1 MKPEFLD
8 TAPRLTLRH
17 RYGQRF
23 RFSIDPG
30 SLNAVAALM
39 ATEPHVVGHRLSR
52 WSLSLVVSLEEGV
65 DPTAWASRLSAAAN
79 ACGTGHPP
87 ALTASASNVLL
98 DDTQD
103 EIAAALA
110 SSRLDLLPPRLR
122 LPVLALAATVVAIPL
137 ELPLAPLLLLV
148 LLAGGRCF
156 SRASTSII
164 RHRHLNVDV
173 LDALAV
179 VLHSIEGF
187 LFGPA
192 LMLTMI
198 EGGESIRDATAR
210 IAHASARSLKADLNR
225 QVSVRRGS
233 ALLTLHLSD
242 VTAGDV
248 VLVFA
253 GDQVPVDGSVLLGK
267 ASLDMRSLTGESVP
281 RYVEV
286 SEEVLASSVLLEGYL
301 EIVTTAV
308 GDATRAGQISR
319 LIQEAPVCD
328 SRVGNYA
335 AHVADRF
342 VLPTLGLS
350 AFTYALSGSLS
361 QAASLLMLDLG
372 TGLRVSVPTAILASL
387 NRSAASGILIRS
399 GHALEALAEVDVV
412 VFDKT
417 GTLTTG
423 EPALLHIES
432 LDARFDASRLLQ
444 LAASAEQGLNHPI
457 ALAITAAAER
467 SQLPL
472 LPVEDWQCEVGRGV
486 RARQAGRQVL
496 VGNRRLLLEEG
507 LDPPAL
513 SRDPQ
518 LRVATPILVAM
529 DSRVVGILY
538 VADRLRP
545 DSIALLQALRDRGID
560 SHLLTGDAEAVAL
573 QVGRELGL
581 DRSRIHAE
589 ALPDLKAEVV
599 RRLKA
604 EGRRVAFVGDGLND
618 SAALAYAD
626 VAVSFRHGSDLARE
640 TADIVLCGERISQ
653 LLEAHE
659 LARYSFA
666 VVRQNIAIVA
676 IPNLT
681 ALVLGVLLPIPP
693 LLAILIN
700 NGSCIL
706 AAVNSLRPLRY
717 RFTPLPI
724 SEPTTTPA
732 PAVVVSSSLAVFP
745 PAPAAPQLAAHR
757 CDAPVVNP
765 AAVRRTPASM
775 THGQLAQRLKVSSQ
789 MLVARRAR
797 ADFAHWS
804 AQQDPEHLAWHYDP
818 REQRFLAVATVLPLH
833 DAA

>member
-1 MKPEFLD
+1 MA
-8 TAPRLTLRH
+8 TAP
-17 RYGQRF
+17 
-23 RFSIDPG
+23 D
-30 SLNAVAALM
+30 
-39 ATEPHVVGHRLSR
+39 VVCHRLSR
-52 WSLSLVVSLEEGV
+52 WALSLVVTLEEGV
-65 DPTAWASRLSAAAN
+65 DPIDWAAQLDVAAAN
-79 ACGTGHPP
+79 PVCDPTLSH
-87 ALTASASNVLL
+87 ALTVPGSSGPF
-98 DDTQD
+98 DETQD

-122 LPVLALAATVVAIPL
+122 LPALALAATVVAIPL
-137 ELPLAPLLLLV
+137 ELPLAPLLVLV

-156 SRASTSII
+156 SRASTSIL
-164 RHRHLNVDV
+164 RHRRLNVDV

-179 VLHSIEGF
+179 VLHSLEGF

-225 QVSVRRGS
+225 RVSVRRGS
-233 ALLTLHLSD
+233 AVITLHLAD
-242 VTAGDV
+242 VTVEDV

-253 GDQVPVDGSVLLGK
+253 GDQVPVDGTVLLGQ
-267 ASLDMRSLTGESVP
+267 ASLDVRSLTGESVP

-286 SEEVLASSVLLEGYL
+286 SDEVLASSVLLEGYL

-335 AHVADRF
+335 AQVADRF

-432 LDARFDASRLLQ
+432 LDARFDANRLLQ

-472 LPVEDWQCEVGRGV
+472 LPVEDWQCQIGRGV
-486 RARQAGRQVL
+486 RARQAGHQVL

-545 DSIALLQALRDRGID
+545 DSIALLQALRERGID

-581 DRSRIHAE
+581 DRGRIHAE

-706 AAVNSLRPLRY
+706 AAFNALRPLRH

-724 SEPTTTPA
+724 AEPATTPA
-732 PAVVVSSSLAVFP
+732 PALVVP
-745 PAPAAPQLAAHR
+745 PALALLSPPPAVPQLPSHLCTAPTANPAAPQRAAG
-757 CDAPVVNP
+757 PL
-765 AAVRRTPASM
+765 S
-775 THGQLAQRLKVSSQ
+775 HGQLAQRLKVSSQ

-797 ADFAHWS
+797 ADFSDWS

-818 REQRFLAVATVLPLH
+818 REQRFQVVATGLPLH

>member
-1 MKPEFLD
+1 M
-8 TAPRLTLRH
+8 
-17 RYGQRF
+17 RF
-23 RFSIDPG
+23 D
-30 SLNAVAALM
+30 AVAQ
-39 ATEPHVVGHRLSR
+39 
-52 WSLSLVVSLEEGV
+52 
-65 DPTAWASRLSAAAN
+65 
-79 ACGTGHPP
+79 
-87 ALTASASNVLL
+87 LTASGSDAVERRLNRWSRSLVITLAQGIDPRTWASQLEARAAVVAATALQDTRPDGHAPGPL

-122 LPVLALAATVVAIPL
+122 LPALALLATLVAIPL
-137 ELPLAPLLLLV
+137 ELPAAPLLLLV
-148 LLAGGRCF
+148 LLAAGRCF
-156 SRASTSII
+156 GRAGASILQ
-164 RHRHLNVDV
+164 HRRLNVDV

-179 VLHSIEGF
+179 VLHSLEGF

-210 IAHASARSLKADLNR
+210 IAHASARSLKADLSR
-225 QVSVRRGS
+225 QVSVRRDTT
-233 ALLTLHLSD
+233 LLTLPLAD
-242 VTAGDV
+242 VDVGDV

-253 GDQVPVDGSVLLGK
+253 GDQVPVDGAVVLGK
-267 ASLDMRSLTGESVP
+267 ASLDVRSLTGESVP
-281 RYVEV
+281 RDVEV
-286 SEEVLASSVLLEGYL
+286 GDEVLASSVLLEGYL
-301 EIVTTAV
+301 EIATAAV
-308 GDATRAGQISR
+308 GDATRAGQIAR
-319 LIQEAPVCD
+319 LIQEAPLCD

-335 AHVADRF
+335 ARVADRF
-342 VLPTLGLS
+342 VIPTLGLS

-399 GHALEALAEVDVV
+399 GHALEALADVDVV

-432 LDARFDASRLLQ
+432 LDARFGADQLLQ
-444 LAASAEQGLNHPI
+444 LAASVEQGLNHPI
-457 ALAITAAAER
+457 ALAITGAAER

-472 LPVEDWQCEVGRGV
+472 LAVEDWDCQIGRGV

-507 LDPPAL
+507 LDPPSL
-513 SRDPQ
+513 SRDAQ
-518 LRVATPILVAM
+518 LRVATPVLVAV
-529 DSRVVGILY
+529 DNRVAGILY

-545 DSIALLQALRDRGID
+545 DSSALLQGLRQRGID

-573 QVGRELGL
+573 QVGHELGL
-581 DRSRIHAE
+581 ERSHIHAE
-589 ALPDLKAEVV
+589 ALPDLKAELV

-659 LARYSFA
+659 LARASFA

-706 AAVNSLRPLRY
+706 AAVNALRPLRHP
-717 RFTPLPI
+717 FSAQPNSAVEVSPPLPDR
-724 SEPTTTPA
+724 
-732 PAVVVSSSLAVFP
+732 P
-745 PAPAAPQLAAHR
+745 PLQVLAPAAPDQEPGSRSGSATTAVGPWPAPLAHGSLA
-757 CDAPVVNP
+757 
-765 AAVRRTPASM
+765 RRLGVST
-775 THGQLAQRLKVSSQ
+775 QKLVAQRG
-789 MLVARRAR
+789 RP
-797 ADFAHWS
+797 DFHHWS
-804 AQQDPEHLAWHYDP
+804 AQLDPQRLPWRYDASN
-818 REQRFLAVATVLPLH
+818 QRFHAVTASQPVH

>member
-1 MKPEFLD
+1 MAPPLTPLPKSPLKPESQHSL
-8 TAPRLTLRH
+8 PLLTLRH
-17 RYGQRF
+17 RSGQRC
-23 RFSIDPG
+23 RFGVPSDQFDTVA
-30 SLNAVAALM
+30 SLSSSWTGVIS
-39 ATEPHVVGHRLSR
+39 HRLNR
-52 WSLSLVVSLEEGV
+52 WSLSLVVTLSEGT
-65 DPTAWASRLSAAAN
+65 DPHAWACELMAQAALV
-79 ACGTGHPP
+79 TTETEP
-87 ALTASASNVLL
+87 AASASPGPL
-98 DDTQD
+98 DETQD

-110 SSRLDLLPPRLR
+110 NARLDLLPPRLR
-122 LPVLALAATVVAIPL
+122 LPVLALAATLVAIPL
-137 ELPLAPLLLLV
+137 ELPAAPLLVLV

-156 SRASTSII
+156 GRAGTSIV
-164 RHRHLNVDV
+164 RHRRLNVDV

-179 VLHSIEGF
+179 VLHSLEGF

-210 IAHASARSLKADLNR
+210 IAHASARTLQADLSR

-233 ALLTLHLSD
+233 AVLSLPLAD
-242 VTAGDV
+242 VAVEDV

-253 GDQVPVDGSVLLGK
+253 GDQVPVDGSVVLGQ
-267 ASLDMRSLTGESVP
+267 ASLDVRSLTGESVP
-281 RYVEV
+281 RYVETTD
-286 SEEVLASSVLLEGYL
+286 EVLASSVLLEGYL
-301 EIVTTAV
+301 EIFTTAV
-308 GDATRAGQISR
+308 GDATRAGQIAR
-319 LIQEAPVCD
+319 LIQEAPLCD

-335 AHVADRF
+335 AKIADRF

-372 TGLRVSVPTAILASL
+372 TGLRVSVPTTILASL
-387 NRSAASGILIRS
+387 NRSASSGILIRS

-423 EPALLHIES
+423 EPDLLHIES
-432 LDARFDASRLLQ
+432 LDARFDADRLLQ
-444 LAASAEQGLNHPI
+444 LAASAEQGLNHPL
-457 ALAITAAAER
+457 ALAISAAAER
-467 SQLPL
+467 RQLSL
-472 LPVEDWQCEVGRGV
+472 LPVDGWECEIGRGV

-507 LDPPAL
+507 LDPPAV

-518 LRVATPILVAM
+518 LRAATPILVAL
-529 DSRVVGILY
+529 DSRVIGILY

-545 DSIALLQALRDRGID
+545 DSIALLQALRERGID

-604 EGRRVAFVGDGLND
+604 EGRKVAFVGDGLND

-640 TADIVLCGERISQ
+640 TAEIVLCGERISQ
-653 LLEAHE
+653 LLEAHD

-676 IPNLT
+676 VPNLT

-693 LLAILIN
+693 LVAILIN

-706 AAVNSLRPLRY
+706 AALNALRPLRH
-717 RFTPLPI
+717 RFSPPLRT
-724 SEPTTTPA
+724 ETPA
-732 PAVVVSSSLAVFP
+732 PIASALVPEPIQVAR
-745 PAPAAPQLAAHR
+745 PALVPSAAAPGINTLTNA
-757 CDAPVVNP
+757 
-765 AAVRRTPASM
+765 
-775 THGQLAQRLKVSSQ
+775 QLAQRLKISSQ
-789 MLVARRAR
+789 RLVARRGR
-797 ADFAHWS
+797 ADFPEWS
-804 AQQDPEHLAWHYDP
+804 SEIDPEGVSWRYDP
-818 REQRFLAVATVLPLH
+818 RERRFQALAAVLPCH